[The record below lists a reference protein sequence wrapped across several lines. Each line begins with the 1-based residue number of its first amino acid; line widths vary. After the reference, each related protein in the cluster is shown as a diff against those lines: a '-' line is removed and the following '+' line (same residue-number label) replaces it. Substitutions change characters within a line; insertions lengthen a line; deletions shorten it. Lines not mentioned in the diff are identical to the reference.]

1 VVAPPAAGSATNL
14 TQGPLSPTPDTRM
27 STDAAKPASP
37 ATTKGTLVASA
48 VASVAVAEAVAT
60 VTPTPDKSGD
70 SEKSPSE
77 PALKAAEPTPAAP
90 TATPSAVDAA
100 PRLVLVPADEDSV
113 QEVDELE
120 LEYGSRTTENRAAS
134 ELPQLEH
141 LLGSTDP
148 FGEADTTHTSID
160 VRLPLAAARAL
171 DSSPAPVGPNSG
183 PMSPISSRRGSKPPP
198 LPPPSSAP
206 ASSAPTPYEQN
217 DPPTAPGRRMDVVLP
232 RVPSTDRALAMTD
245 QNPPVDFAEH
255 TVADTSGKD
264 ALAGLERHRE
274 VPPDILSAT
283 DLALDDDE
291 DDDVLV
297 VDEFVEDNDEYEDIV
312 EPSKPSG
319 PPH

>member
-1 VVAPPAAGSATNL
+1 
-14 TQGPLSPTPDTRM
+14 
-27 STDAAKPASP
+27 
-37 ATTKGTLVASA
+37 
-48 VASVAVAEAVAT
+48 
-60 VTPTPDKSGD
+60 
-70 SEKSPSE
+70 
-77 PALKAAEPTPAAP
+77 
-90 TATPSAVDAA
+90 
-100 PRLVLVPADEDSV
+100 
-113 QEVDELE
+113 
-120 LEYGSRTTENRAAS
+120 
-134 ELPQLEH
+134 
-141 LLGSTDP
+141 
-148 FGEADTTHTSID
+148 
-160 VRLPLAAARAL
+160 
-171 DSSPAPVGPNSG
+171 
-183 PMSPISSRRGSKPPP
+183 
-198 LPPPSSAP
+198 
-206 ASSAPTPYEQN
+206 
-217 DPPTAPGRRMDVVLP
+217 MDVVLP